1 MAVLRTILLI
11 ITAATASS
19 LAAMQPEQI
28 RTNPLPPNHK
38 VGLDMELSEAEVMP
52 AEPELAGELVDFQE
66 ESWSGSP
73 VDLLRPIHH
82 LYTDLRRQLVRYQM
96 TWSGLPQVRIPA
108 GDGALGRDPADPRL
122 IILRERL
129 GLPHQ
134 GGLDEALRA
143 KVASYQQAH
152 GLKSDGIPGAD
163 TLKSLNR
170 GAAYYERRI
179 LLNLERA
186 RRLPSVGAA
195 GKYILVDAGSSR
207 LWMYE
212 NGRPVDSMRV
222 IVGAPATETPMM
234 AGLIRYAAVNPYW
247 NVPPELVQSLI
258 APRVLSEGYGY
269 LTARGYEVLESWR
282 EDAGVVSP
290 DTVDW
295 RAVANGDL
303 EIRVRQLPGPGNS
316 MGDIKFMMPNEHGI
330 YLHDT
335 PNKAL
340 FAQDHRWVSN
350 GCVRVE
356 DARRLARWMFGE
368 WPTPQDKSRETR
380 VDLETPL
387 PVYITYLTT
396 TPETEG
402 VAFRSDP
409 YQRDGA
415 LLARFDGLGDGMTD
429 MPAATL
435 ATALR
440 EAATAAQDRGAGTP
454 AMGTGAVR
462 TAATPAPV
470 RIAAP
475 APVRVAARTTSTP
488 ASRQIA
494 ARTAATPAPGRGAA
508 QTTTTPSSG
517 QRASRSA
524 ATPAP
529 ARAAARAP
537 SSPAPR
543 QSALRS
549 AATSAPR
556 KPATSATTASASRQ
570 GAARTTAAPAP
581 ARGSGRTAGT
591 PAPGRT
597 VSRTAAAPANRQGA
611 VPTTA
616 KPTAVQRAAGT
627 AGAPA
632 PARSAAPR
640 TAATRA
646 RGQGGARAA
655 ATPAPR

>member
-1 MAVLRTILLI
+1 
-11 ITAATASS
+11 
-19 LAAMQPEQI
+19 
-28 RTNPLPPNHK
+28 
-38 VGLDMELSEAEVMP
+38 
-52 AEPELAGELVDFQE
+52 
-66 ESWSGSP
+66 
-73 VDLLRPIHH
+73 
-82 LYTDLRRQLVRYQM
+82 
-96 TWSGLPQVRIPA
+96 VRIPA
-108 GDGALGRDPADPRL
+108 GGPIGRDAADPRL

-129 GLPHQ
+129 GLPHA
-134 GGLDEALRA
+134 GGFDETLRTKLA
-143 KVASYQQAH
+143 AYQQAH
-152 GLKSDGIPGAD
+152 GLKGDGIPGAE
-163 TLKSLNR
+163 TLRSLNR
-170 GAAYYERRI
+170 GAAHYERRI

-186 RRLPSVGAA
+186 RRLPTPGAVSR
-195 GKYILVDAGSSR
+195 YVLVDAGSSR
-207 LWMYE
+207 MWMYE
-212 NGRPVDSMRV
+212 DGRPVDSMKV

-258 APRVLSEGYGY
+258 APRVLSEGNAY

-295 RAVANGDL
+295 QAVAKGDL

-340 FAQDHRWVSN
+340 FGQDDRWVSN

-368 WPTPQDKSRETR
+368 WPTAQDKSRETR
-380 VDLETPL
+380 VDLEAPI

-396 TPETEG
+396 APEKEG

-415 LLARFDGLGDGMTD
+415 LLARFDGQGDGMTD

-494 ARTAATPAPGRGAA
+494 ARTAATPAPGPGRCTDDNYPLLRSEGLAISRHPGACSRRG
-508 QTTTTPSSG
+508 TGDSSPG
-517 QRASRSA
+517 ASSERLAIGRHISASQAGDIGDHRFSIASGRCADHRRACTCSRIWADRRHTGAWSDRNANGRRASKSPRGGADHLEANSCSA
-524 ATPAP
+524 GSGNGGRASTCSERRPTDGSHPGARTGRRAGGRDTRASLGVAP
-529 ARAAARAP
+529 AGERPDRVADRLRCLRDLVRAGRFGELLDEFGDVRFLDHQRREDAHDVVAGRDRRA
-537 SSPAPR
+537 
-543 QSALRS
+543 
-549 AATSAPR
+549 
-556 KPATSATTASASRQ
+556 
-570 GAARTTAAPAP
+570 G
-581 ARGSGRTAGT
+581 RG
-591 PAPGRT
+591 
-597 VSRTAAAPANRQGA
+597 
-611 VPTTA
+611 
-616 KPTAVQRAAGT
+616 RAD
-627 AGAPA
+627 
-632 PARSAAPR
+632 R
-640 TAATRA
+640 
-646 RGQGGARAA
+646 
-655 ATPAPR
+655 